1 MGGKTIQL
9 YGFRRADN
17 ADEVKNLLERVAG
30 AGTVYAAILRH
41 PRNIVSAT
49 SRPFAIVQFQTEA
62 HASLL
67 QYRAQRNVL
76 RIGGYHLKLRIAE
89 RDIVS
94 RPRTTIFTLH
104 DATLHFGC
112 LLSETVISVL
122 WTGRGVSVEF
132 GFGMEK
138 IYFYLLHDSK
148 KYKLELSYES
158 IREIQLYR
166 PPSPR
171 SLTKFLLIEVRAA
184 PKIYE
189 AMPCCSGLMYEDP
202 RFNYFRDEK
211 DDQWTRTTDFS
222 PLASIGQSYILC
234 LEVPYQCDLP
244 NIGDYFV
251 YYREHNSD
259 ILCWRGYP
267 YSCQTRFVPIM
278 KSHRYTDIPYEILF
292 TINRLVQNGILSGPT
307 LDDNFFRSV
316 SPSFQCTEDTKLALE
331 KLLYHRKTCLNPT
344 SWLSEQYSKFQ
355 RSRSR
360 ITLPNI
366 SLDDD
371 DGLVRVYRVQ
381 VTPAKMYFCGPEI
394 NVSNRVIRHYAADL
408 ENFLRIS
415 FLDEDFEKLRSADIA
430 PRSAAS
436 RRTALYDRI
445 LSVLS
450 AGITIGDKKFEFLA
464 FSSSQLRDNSAWMFA
479 SRPGLSASGI
489 RQWMGSFACIRNVAK
504 YATRLGQSFGA
515 STETLKVHKHE
526 VEEIPDIKN
535 GTKYEFSDGI
545 GKISADRARQVAI
558 KCKLKYT
565 PSAFQIRYGGYK
577 GVVAVDPRS
586 HWKLSLRKSMLKFQS
601 ENITLDVI
609 AYSKYQ
615 PCFLNR
621 QLITL
626 LSTLGVRDSIFELK
640 QREAVERLNRMTIEP
655 QAAIDAVEV
664 MPMGQISNTVKGLLL
679 CGYQPDL
686 EPFLS
691 MVLQTL
697 RAFNLL
703 ELKRKS
709 RIFIPQGRAMMGC
722 LDETCTLRYGEV
734 FVQASCTANDS
745 EKKLVTGKVV
755 VAKNPC
761 LHPGDVRIL
770 QAVDVPS
777 LHHMVNCVVFPQQ
790 GQRPHPNE
798 CSGSDLDGDIY
809 FVSWDPDLI
818 PTCMVAP
825 MDYTPAPTEILDH
838 DVQMEEVHEYFADYI
853 VNESLGMIANA
864 HVVFADKD
872 PFKAESAPCIELAK
886 LFSIVVDFPKTG
898 VPAKIPPHLHV
909 KEYPDF
915 MEKRDRETYESK
927 GVIGKLYREIKQ
939 HNPFVDHFTKD
950 IARISYDN
958 DLIVDGYQYHI
969 QEAVWFKEE
978 YDFKLGN
985 LMDHYG
991 IKTEAEIISG
1001 CVLMMAKNFSRSSDT
1016 EAIAS
1021 AVSSLQ
1027 REARSWFGK
1036 TRAEDWCHQAA
1047 KASAW
1052 YHVTYHPE
1060 YWGCYN
1066 QGYERPHL
1074 ISFPWCV
1081 YDTLVSI
1088 KHRMMTFG

>member
-17 ADEVKNLLERVAG
+17 ADKVKNLLERVAG

-41 PRNIVSAT
+41 PRNISAT

-67 QYRAQRNVL
+67 QYQAQRNVL

-89 RDIVS
+89 HDIVP

-112 LLSETVISVL
+112 PLSETVMSVL
-122 WTGRGVSVEF
+122 WTGRRVSVEF

-138 IYFYLLHDSK
+138 IYFYMLHDSK
-148 KYKLELSYES
+148 KYKLEISYES

-171 SLTKFLLIEVRAA
+171 SLTKSLLIEVRAA

-189 AMPCCSGLMYEDP
+189 PMPCCSGLMYEDP

-234 LEVPYQCDLP
+234 LEVPYQCGLP

-259 ILCWRGYP
+259 FLCWRGYP
-267 YSCQTRFVPIM
+267 YSCHNRFVPVV

-307 LDDNFFRSV
+307 LNDNFFRLV
-316 SPSFQCTEDTKLALE
+316 SPSFQCIEDTKLALE

-344 SWLSEQYSKFQ
+344 SWLSEQYSIFQ

-371 DGLVRVYRVQ
+371 DGLVRVYKVQ

-445 LSVLS
+445 LS
-450 AGITIGDKKFEFLA
+450 
-464 FSSSQLRDNSAWMFA
+464 
-479 SRPGLSASGI
+479 
-489 RQWMGSFACIRNVAK
+489 
-504 YATRLGQSFGA
+504 
-515 STETLKVHKHE
+515 
-526 VEEIPDIKN
+526 
-535 GTKYEFSDGI
+535 
-545 GKISADRARQVAI
+545 
-558 KCKLKYT
+558 
-565 PSAFQIRYGGYK
+565 
-577 GVVAVDPRS
+577 
-586 HWKLSLRKSMLKFQS
+586 
-601 ENITLDVI
+601 
-609 AYSKYQ
+609 
-615 PCFLNR
+615 
-621 QLITL
+621 
-626 LSTLGVRDSIFELK
+626 
-640 QREAVERLNRMTIEP
+640 
-655 QAAIDAVEV
+655 
-664 MPMGQISNTVKGLLL
+664 
-679 CGYQPDL
+679 
-686 EPFLS
+686 
-691 MVLQTL
+691 
-697 RAFNLL
+697 
-703 ELKRKS
+703 
-709 RIFIPQGRAMMGC
+709 
-722 LDETCTLRYGEV
+722 
-734 FVQASCTANDS
+734 
-745 EKKLVTGKVV
+745 
-755 VAKNPC
+755 
-761 LHPGDVRIL
+761 
-770 QAVDVPS
+770 AVDVPA

-790 GQRPHPNE
+790 GPRPHPNE

-838 DVQMEEVHEYFADYI
+838 DVEMEEVHEYFADYI

-886 LFSIVVDFPKTG
+886 LFSIAVDFPKTG

-915 MEKRDRETYESK
+915 MEKHDRETYASK
-927 GVIGKLYREIKQ
+927 GVIGKLYREIKW
-939 HNPFVDHFTKD
+939 HNPLVYHFTKD
-950 IARISYDN
+950 VARISYDA

-1001 CVLMMAKNFSRSSDT
+1001 CVLMIAKNFSRSTDA

-1027 REARSWFGK
+1027 EKRGHGLARCMRRIGVIRQPRRLLG
-1036 TRAEDWCHQAA
+1036 T
-1047 KASAW
+1047 
-1052 YHVTYHPE
+1052 
-1060 YWGCYN
+1060 
-1066 QGYERPHL
+1066 
-1074 ISFPWCV
+1074 
-1081 YDTLVSI
+1081 
-1088 KHRMMTFG
+1088 M